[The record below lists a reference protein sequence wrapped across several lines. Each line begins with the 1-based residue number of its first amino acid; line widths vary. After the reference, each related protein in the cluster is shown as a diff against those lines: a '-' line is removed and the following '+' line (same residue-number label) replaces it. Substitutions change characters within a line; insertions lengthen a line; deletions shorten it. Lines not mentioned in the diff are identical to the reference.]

1 MPECGSSV
9 SSIQGL
15 HFVGSHQHS
24 VFTMQEPAPSAAPNP
39 GDIHDKDFSLERRS
53 RQVFHKESEPCG
65 FNDQAYLQ
73 SILRAVPAGI
83 GIVENRTLMDINQRV
98 CDILGYE
105 REELVGRNS
114 RILYLSDKDYDY
126 VGTEKYRQIAAY
138 GIGTVEVLMRRK
150 DGRIINAVLSSVP
163 LDPRDISRGVTF
175 TILDITAVRQAE
187 IQLRESE
194 EKYRT
199 LVERSIQGMLIGRGD
214 PPRICFASKPMEMLT
229 GYTPSELV
237 CMTADQLFAL
247 VHPDDA
253 EAFFHAYRQRIH
265 GQEQQVQGEFRI
277 IHKNGGIRW
286 IEIFGT
292 VISFEGQPATQTV
305 MVDITDR
312 KLAEETMARSRE
324 SLKLLFDNIR
334 DGIFVYTLLEDG
346 SPGKFDM
353 VNRTACSML
362 GYDEQEL
369 LTMSPPDICTAE
381 PSAEFAE
388 SVRKHNSCF
397 AGNRLFEVTMTDR
410 QGRRLPAE
418 VSSAEIVFS
427 GRPCVIAT
435 VRDISSR
442 KRSEEE
448 INKISTALQQS
459 PTVVVMTN
467 AAAEI
472 EYVNPRFTE
481 LTGYGTA
488 EVYGKNPRILQSGL
502 MPDEHY
508 RQIWDVLR
516 SGRTWKGEFLNRKK
530 NGELYWENAMIA
542 PVLNAQGTVTHY
554 VAVKEDITDNKRLWN
569 ELVAAKEKAEESDR
583 LKTAFLAN
591 MSHEIRT
598 PMNGILGF
606 SELLKDPLLSG
617 TEKEEYIDLILQ
629 SGRRML
635 GIINDLIDISKIETG
650 EITAHF
656 SDTSIHE
663 VFQDLKA
670 FFASQMRRKNLYLHF
685 RRSLPPDESIILTD
699 RNLLVQIMTNLLQNA
714 LKYTFSGGVE
724 FGYFK
729 KGDSLHMYVRDT
741 GKGVPAHLQEK
752 IFDRFHQGDVSDS
765 PDNDGVGLGL
775 SISRFFVEVL
785 GGRLE
790 LESRVGEGS
799 VFSFSIPYRRIEPVS
814 EMPDMEDC
822 RKPGDFLGNLHI
834 LVAEDDAVNRML
846 LEKLLERQSI
856 SVVSVVD
863 GEMAVSEVRGNAD
876 IDLVLL
882 DIRMPRMNGYEA
894 LFEIKRIRPDL
905 PVVAHTAFSSPD
917 DKKRA
922 IEAGFDGFVSKPVVI
937 DELYRLITQLTESC
951 RYHKH

>member
-1 MPECGSSV
+1 M
-9 SSIQGL
+9 
-15 HFVGSHQHS
+15 
-24 VFTMQEPAPSAAPNP
+24 
-39 GDIHDKDFSLERRS
+39 
-53 RQVFHKESEPCG
+53 
-65 FNDQAYLQ
+65 
-73 SILRAVPAGI
+73 
-83 GIVENRTLMDINQRV
+83 
-98 CDILGYE
+98 
-105 REELVGRNS
+105 
-114 RILYLSDKDYDY
+114 LYLTDKDYYY
-126 VGTEKYRQIAAY
+126 VGVEKYRQIAEY

-150 DGRIINAVLSSVP
+150 DGRVINVVLSSVP
-163 LDPRDISRGVTF
+163 LDPHDISRGVTF

-194 EKYRT
+194 EKYRN
-199 LVERSIQGMLIGRGD
+199 LVERSIQGMIIGRGD

-237 CMTADQLFAL
+237 CMTGERLFAL

-253 EAFFHAYRQRIH
+253 EAYFHAYRQRIN
-265 GQEQQVQGEFRI
+265 GQVQGEFRI

-292 VISFEGQPATQTV
+292 VIMYEGQPATQTV

-312 KLAEETMARSRE
+312 KLAEEAMARSRE

-334 DGIFVYTLLEDG
+334 DGIFVYSLRKDG
-346 SPGKFDM
+346 TPGKFDM
-353 VNRTACSML
+353 VNRAACTML
-362 GYDEQEL
+362 GYDEEEL
-369 LTMSPPDICTAE
+369 LAMSPPDICSAV
-381 PSAEFAE
+381 PSSGFSE
-388 SVRKHNSCF
+388 SVRKNNSCF

-410 QGRRLPAE
+410 LGRNLPAE
-418 VSSAEIVFS
+418 VSSAEIDFS

-459 PTVVVMTN
+459 PAVVVMTN

-481 LTGYGTA
+481 LTGYSTA

-502 MPDEHY
+502 MPAEHY
-508 RQIWDVLR
+508 RKIWDVLR

-530 NGELYWENAMIA
+530 DGELYWENATIS
-542 PVLNAQGTVTHY
+542 PVLNAQGTITHY
-554 VAVKEDITDNKRLWN
+554 VAVKEDITDNKRLWS

-617 TEKEEYIDLILQ
+617 TEKDEYIDLILQ

-650 EITAHF
+650 EITAHI
-656 SDTSIHE
+656 SETSIFE
-663 VFQDLKA
+663 VFQELKA
-670 FFASQMRRKNLYLHF
+670 FFASLMRRKNLYLHCS
-685 RRSLPPDESIILTD
+685 RSLPPDESIILTD

-724 FGYFK
+724 FGYYK
-729 KGDSLHMYVRDT
+729 MGDTVRMYVRDT
-741 GKGVPAHLQEK
+741 GKGVPVHLQEK
-752 IFDRFHQGDVSDS
+752 IFDRFHQGDFSDF
-765 PDNDGVGLGL
+765 PENDGVGLGL
-775 SISRFFVEVL
+775 SISKSFVEVL

-790 LESRVGEGS
+790 LESTVGEGS
-799 VFSFSIPYRRIEPVS
+799 VFAFSIPYRRVESVP
-814 EMPDMEDC
+814 EMPDPEER

-863 GEMAVSEVRGNAD
+863 GELAVNEVRGNSD

-894 LFEIKRIRPDL
+894 LREIKRIRPDL

-917 DKKRA
+917 DKKRHLQ
-922 IEAGFDGFVSKPVVI
+922 EGFDGFLSKPVVI
-937 DELYRLITQLTESC
+937 DELYRMISRFTES
-951 RYHKH
+951 